1 MNIGKS
7 IKVALAKH
15 DMKQN
20 QLAERLGRSSSW
32 LNQLANNPEAT
43 ASTIRLLAGAFGMKA
58 SEFVALGEE

>member
-15 DMKQN
+15 DMKQH
-20 QLAERLGRSSSW
+20 QLAERLGKSPSW
-32 LNQLANNPEAT
+32 VTQLANNQT
-43 ASTIRLLAGAFGMKA
+43 ASVATIQMLAGAFAMKA